1 MLTFS
6 LFALCICLLC
16 LCLTGKGEGETE
28 YSLHV
33 QMGDTYSCL
42 PASTTLKQ
50 ISDTV
55 RSSTVGQH
63 VMACQLNI
71 IIIIT
76 FFFFVQYWTSGEK
89 LKLYF
94 SCKEKDLA
102 VTS

>member
-1 MLTFS
+1 MC
-6 LFALCICLLC
+6 LFVVFV
-16 LCLTGKGEGETE
+16 LTGKGEGETE

-50 ISDTV
+50 ISNTV

-76 FFFFVQYWTSGEK
+76 FVVFF
-89 LKLYF
+89 
-94 SCKEKDLA
+94 CA
-102 VTS
+102 VLDIWREVEVVFQL